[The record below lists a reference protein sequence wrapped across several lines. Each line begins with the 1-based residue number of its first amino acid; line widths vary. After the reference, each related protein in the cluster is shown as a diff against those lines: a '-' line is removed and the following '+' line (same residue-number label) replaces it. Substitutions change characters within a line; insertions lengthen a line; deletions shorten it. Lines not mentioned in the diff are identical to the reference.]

1 MKKYFFKNFFSKN
14 IYSYLFFTKNPY
26 TPLALFFLKNF
37 YELFKVSYCGFS
49 IGFFGFLWTGC
60 DSCNANRNS
69 RNSRNKTETS
79 AATTTTTTQA
89 TTAAAGVTYSDD
101 VDYTS
106 PGGEDTVR
114 FTMTTDA
121 EGVVTS
127 LKATLEV
134 GNDISKQLT
143 AAFEEDAA
151 TKIVGKKLADLGDI
165 SAVGGASLTTN
176 AFKQFVADRD

>member
-1 MKKYFFKNFFSKN
+1 MNFSKSL
-14 IYSYLFFTKNPY
+14 IAVSALAFLASCGQDA
-26 TPLALFFLKNF
+26 TPATPT
-37 YELFKVSYCGFS
+37 ETAETVE
-49 IGFFGFLWTGC
+49 T
-60 DSCNANRNS
+60 
-69 RNSRNKTETS
+69 KTETS

>member
-1 MKKYFFKNFFSKN
+1 MNFSKSL
-14 IYSYLFFTKNPY
+14 IAVSALAFLASCGQDA
-26 TPLALFFLKNF
+26 TPATPTETAKTV
-37 YELFKVSYCGFS
+37 E
-49 IGFFGFLWTGC
+49 T
-60 DSCNANRNS
+60 
-69 RNSRNKTETS
+69 KTETS

-89 TTAAAGVTYSDD
+89 TTAAAAGVTYSDD

-176 AFKQFVADRD
+176 AFKQFVVDRD

>member
-1 MKKYFFKNFFSKN
+1 MNFSKSL
-14 IYSYLFFTKNPY
+14 IAVSALAFLASCGQDV
-26 TPLALFFLKNF
+26 TPATPTETAKTV
-37 YELFKVSYCGFS
+37 E
-49 IGFFGFLWTGC
+49 T
-60 DSCNANRNS
+60 
-69 RNSRNKTETS
+69 KTETS

-89 TTAAAGVTYSDD
+89 TTAAAGATYSDD